1 MANYTIFALL
11 LWYNA
16 AAGLD
21 LILRSLY
28 IKCPAIILSHQRGG
42 FLIDKTTIMFTS
54 NDKLEKNTTKEIL
67 TAVFDSLNEKGYNAI
82 DQIVGYILSGDP
94 SYITSH
100 NNARNLIRHI
110 ERDDLVEE
118 LLCEFL
124 KK

>member
-1 MANYTIFALL
+1 M
-11 LWYNA
+11 
-16 AAGLD
+16 
-21 LILRSLY
+21 
-28 IKCPAIILSHQRGG
+28 
-42 FLIDKTTIMFTS
+42 DKTTIMFTS
-54 NDKLEKNTTKEIL
+54 SDKLEKNTTKEIL